1 MLVRSIKI
9 LLVIFGKGDRIM
21 AIVPNIITSLR
32 IIGAISLAFMPKFTV
47 WFYTVYLLCGF
58 TDVIDGFIARRFKCE
73 SQLGAKLDSIADLL
87 FYSIT
92 VVRFLPLMLEKL
104 NSYVWIA
111 LLSVVGIRLISYAV
125 AAVKYHRF
133 AAIHTYLNKFTG
145 FIVFLLPVLINQ
157 TFFSAYCIAGSIVGG
172 IASAE
177 ELLIHIT
184 QKSYNPQKKYIF
196 MKTK

>member
-1 MLVRSIKI
+1 
-9 LLVIFGKGDRIM
+9 M